1 MATDFDGEAR
11 PAAPDLGAD
20 QFGVAGQSFIPRK
33 APSIIV
39 PLDGPATLDVVN
51 PNRNPAANSPVSPP
65 GDMVQPSDI
74 NGRPLDLSLNQD
86 GNGDGINSNDTNYF
100 ALAAGDGFAKM
111 ADGTELYTFGFSDVT
126 GLPHDAVFTE
136 GLLNANLCAPTMR
149 VQQGNDFY
157 IDLSNVGM
165 LMRPDLFDPHTV
177 HFHGFPQ
184 AASVFDGEPMASIA
198 INMGGTL
205 RYFYRLAQPGTYFYH
220 CHVEATEHM
229 QMGMIGNLWV
239 NPRQNYVGYG
249 ANTAATR
256 AKLGGNT
263 NAAAPLGYAYN
274 DADGS
279 TAYDVEAPIQITG
292 FDRFFHEQH
301 VAVQPLPFSTLHD
314 DYPMI
319 NGRGYPDTINT
330 NVFVNSVGKSNQKIN
345 ALVRAKVG
353 QRVLLRIS
361 CVSESDYYTV
371 SVPGIPMRVIAKDAR
386 MLRTANITA
395 NNLGETANPTGSNLS
410 YRTMSVSLGG
420 GETSDVILDTARV
433 KPGTYVLYTTRANFL
448 SNGPEDFGGL
458 MTEIIL
464 EP

>member
-1 MATDFDGEAR
+1 LSHEA
-11 PAAPDLGAD
+11 
-20 QFGVAGQSFIPRK
+20 I
-33 APSIIV
+33 
-39 PLDGPATLDVVN
+39 
-51 PNRNPAANSPVSPP
+51 
-65 GDMVQPSDI
+65 
-74 NGRPLDLSLNQD
+74 
-86 GNGDGINSNDTNYF
+86 
-100 ALAAGDGFAKM
+100 
-111 ADGTELYTFGFSDVT
+111 
-126 GLPHDAVFTE
+126 FTE
-136 GLLNANLCAPTMR
+136 GLLNANLCAPTMTL
-149 VQQGNDFY
+149 QQGNDFY
-157 IDLSNVGM
+157 IDLNNVGM

-184 AASVFDGEPMASIA
+184 AASVFDGEPMASFG

-205 RYFYRLAQPGTYFYH
+205 RYAYRLVMPGTYFYH

-239 NPRQNYVGYG
+239 NPRQNYTGYG

-256 AKLGGNT
+256 ARLAGNT
-263 NAAAPLGYAYN
+263 NAAAALGYVYN
-274 DADGS
+274 DGDGS

-301 VAVQPLPFSTLHD
+301 IAVQPLPFSTLHD

-319 NGRGYPDTINT
+319 NGRGYPDTVNT
-330 NVFVNSVGKSNQKIN
+330 NEFVNSVGKTNQKIN

-386 MLRTANITA
+386 MLRTANIGNPNTSA
-395 NNLGETANPTGSNLS
+395 NGSLGETASPTGANLS

-420 GETSDVILDTARV
+420 GETSDVILDTAGIT
-433 KPGTYVLYTTRANFL
+433 PGTYVLYTTRANFL